1 MTTVT
6 AEMTDVQN
14 VTLVPAN
21 LAEMAVLIIE
31 IGESMFRRRSHERDN
46 AIQGFLLYL
55 TRKVRDLG
63 KFEIPDFE
71 KSVRR
76 NIKLRYFNEM
86 RSMHRMRIEHSKE
99 AIDIFESARS
109 VSGLLSAENLLKM
122 DFWKFDPQ
130 QQEFLELLLK
140 GYDAEQIME
149 IKCVSRATYFRILSG
164 IRETLFE

>member
-31 IGESMFRRRSHERDN
+31 IGNAMFRRRSHERDN

-63 KFEIPDFE
+63 KFEIPNFE
-71 KSVRR
+71 KNVRAA
-76 NIKLRYFNEM
+76 IKRRYFNEL
-86 RSMHRMRIEHSKE
+86 RSIHRMRIEHSRE
-99 AIDIFESARS
+99 AVDVFESARS
-109 VSGLLSAENLLKM
+109 VSGGMSADKLLKM
-122 DFWKFDPQ
+122 QFWKFDTQ
-130 QQEFLELLLK
+130 QQEFIDLLLG

>member
-55 TRKVRDLG
+55 TRKVRDLAVV
-63 KFEIPDFE
+63 EIPHFE
-71 KSVRR
+71 KNVRAA
-76 NIKLRYFNEM
+76 IKRRYLN
-86 RSMHRMRIEHSKE
+86 
-99 AIDIFESARS
+99 
-109 VSGLLSAENLLKM
+109 
-122 DFWKFDPQ
+122 
-130 QQEFLELLLK
+130 
-140 GYDAEQIME
+140 
-149 IKCVSRATYFRILSG
+149 
-164 IRETLFE
+164 